1 KAPIPQSQLYP
12 FSNPPP
18 VVVITAPAAG
28 ASYPAPASVTI
39 SATAADQVDSVAKV
53 DFYANTT
60 YLGTVS
66 NAPYTLTVPSLAA
79 GSYSIRGV
87 GTDTAGY
94 PGTSAPV
101 SITLFA
107 TSGPPVGLSSRS
119 PAPAFYNMPNT
130 FNGSLPALLSQ
141 TGVFTNTPNMGT
153 DPGLIPYTVMVPF
166 WSDGAVKTR
175 WFSVPNNGS
184 PYTTDEQVGFA
195 PAGEWSFP
203 SGTVFVKHFD
213 LVTDYSNTNAPK
225 RRLETRF
232 IVRDNSAAVYGVTYK
247 RSEERRV
254 GK

>member
-1 KAPIPQSQLYP
+1 L
-12 FSNPPP
+12 
-18 VVVITAPAAG
+18 V
-28 ASYPAPASVTI
+28 
-39 SATAADQVDSVAKV
+39 
-53 DFYANTT
+53 
-60 YLGTVS
+60 
-66 NAPYTLTVPSLAA
+66 
-79 GSYSIRGV
+79 
-87 GTDTAGY
+87 
-94 PGTSAPV
+94 
-101 SITLFA
+101 A

-195 PAGEWSFP
+195 PTGEWSFP

-247 RSEERRV
+247 WRTNNTDADLLTNSLSEPIVITNVDHTTWTQTWYYPSPADCLTCHTPAANYVLGVKTRQLDCTFTYPSSGVTDNQLRTLNRV
-254 GK
+254 GLFNPAF